1 LEQAGEQPF
10 SGSRSCT
17 RTVVSV
23 CPEGRQ
29 QMAAR
34 HLAEEQ
40 KRNSGITAGGSMQ
53 IENEMT
59 TEVIGNPV
67 VGVRLK
73 LLGIL
78 EEAMNLTANSLTC
91 DQRLEE
97 LDQWDSLSALDFV
110 LAVEKLFG
118 VTLEIDAVSKCDLV
132 GQLVELVAN

>member
-1 LEQAGEQPF
+1 
-10 SGSRSCT
+10 
-17 RTVVSV
+17 
-23 CPEGRQ
+23 
-29 QMAAR
+29 MAAR

-67 VGVRLK
+67 GGVRLK

-118 VTLEIDAVSKCDLV
+118 VTLEIDAVSKCDFV